1 VSRRQLNLAAPELLS
16 AAKFAVRELGNANIR
31 VPQVITRLQSAI
43 EAAEG
48 EDQWQLKFH
57 VTHKTW
63 EWILLMLRE
72 TKDGTKAHKDLTKML
87 KRGKRATARRIYLT
101 VDVDIDAI
109 ARLRHLLSTYNP
121 PTLKATSRAF
131 DRIIETI
138 DEQVMKSP
146 LQLLAEAGF

>member
-1 VSRRQLNLAAPELLS
+1 MSRRQLNLAAPELLS
-16 AAKFAVRELGNANIR
+16 ACKFAVREISNAGINL
-31 VPQVITRLQSAI
+31 PQVTTRLQSAI

-48 EDQWQLKFH
+48 SNDWQLKFH

-63 EWILLMLRE
+63 SWILRMLKE
-72 TKDGTKAHKDLTKML
+72 TNDGSQVHSALTKL
-87 KRGKRATARRIYLT
+87 VKKGKRKTARRVYLT
-101 VDVDIDAI
+101 MEVDIDAI
-109 ARLRHLLSTYNP
+109 MRLRNLLTSYNP
-121 PTLKATSRAF
+121 PALKSTSRAF